1 MPLSRTNAKNKLGS
15 VWMKVLIVSRNVRHE
30 RQRVVMRVRREGD
43 DWEYSCKFLYQIEGG
58 VLLVSMLLLR
68 GQGI

>member
-1 MPLSRTNAKNKLGS
+1 
-15 VWMKVLIVSRNVRHE
+15 MKVLIVSRNVRHE

-43 DWEYSCKFLYQIEGG
+43 DWEYSCKFLYQIEVG